1 MEKPMCHVHS
11 NLSKIK
17 SYGRNR
23 RQNNTTNISENQQR
37 IQQQVNT
44 NTIEFQKKVEMLQQ
58 KMKEVRS
65 HVKQTKNRLNSF
77 HRNLD

>member
-1 MEKPMCHVHS
+1 MCHVHS